1 MSNNPPQD
9 ASRSASNSEEGENE
23 DRIFGDECI
32 KKGKEIT
39 RVMFLNVNGLGYSE
53 KSVKSQSMKNLMVR
67 HNVDVMALAETNVH
81 WSKLRRA
88 QTLPHRCRYWFQT
101 SRTVMSYNQHEKRTK
116 SKHQPGGTAVI
127 TRGEMALRVNKF
139 EYDKK
144 RMGRW
149 ASQTLQ
155 GKQGLVTRIVSVYV
169 PTIISK
175 HGHKKVTCQQQRA
188 LLSMGITDNVITVF
202 WQDLWQQID
211 SWLEAGE
218 QLVVAGDWNQDVSK
232 QKFLEEFRK
241 RGLVP
246 SIGSKHGPDLPATHN
261 NGSVAIDEIFC
272 SSSLLV
278 EAAGYLEHGSTLS
291 DHRPIWIDLNKS
303 TVVGTKAKLQPTYAA
318 RKLKTN
324 DPRVVKKYLDKLHSE
339 LENND
344 VYNRTMALYNSIK
357 GNVLTEEQQKEF
369 EDLDDIRTEAMMIAE
384 GQCRKL
390 KMGAT
395 QWSPELQAIRD
406 KIEYYSLSRRK
417 KKGRNVSSR
426 ILYRLSKKTK
436 CYAVDL
442 SIDEIDNKL
451 KDIFKE
457 YWKAKKKSWKLR
469 EDFLTG
475 LAEALEKEGKGK
487 KSSIVKQLISTENQ
501 RSMFRKLAALNKK
514 N

>member
-1 MSNNPPQD
+1 M
-9 ASRSASNSEEGENE
+9 
-23 DRIFGDECI
+23 
-32 KKGKEIT
+32 
-39 RVMFLNVNGLGYSE
+39 
-53 KSVKSQSMKNLMVR
+53 
-67 HNVDVMALAETNVH
+67 
-81 WSKLRRA
+81 
-88 QTLPHRCRYWFQT
+88 
-101 SRTVMSYNQHEKRTK
+101 
-116 SKHQPGGTAVI
+116 
-127 TRGEMALRVNKF
+127 
-139 EYDKK
+139 
-144 RMGRW
+144 
-149 ASQTLQ
+149 
-155 GKQGLVTRIVSVYV
+155 
-169 PTIISK
+169 
-175 HGHKKVTCQQQRA
+175 
-188 LLSMGITDNVITVF
+188 
-202 WQDLWQQID
+202 
-211 SWLEAGE
+211 
-218 QLVVAGDWNQDVSK
+218 
-232 QKFLEEFRK
+232 
-241 RGLVP
+241 
-246 SIGSKHGPDLPATHN
+246 
-261 NGSVAIDEIFC
+261 
-272 SSSLLV
+272 
-278 EAAGYLEHGSTLS
+278 
-291 DHRPIWIDLNKS
+291 
-303 TVVGTKAKLQPTYAA
+303 QPTYAA